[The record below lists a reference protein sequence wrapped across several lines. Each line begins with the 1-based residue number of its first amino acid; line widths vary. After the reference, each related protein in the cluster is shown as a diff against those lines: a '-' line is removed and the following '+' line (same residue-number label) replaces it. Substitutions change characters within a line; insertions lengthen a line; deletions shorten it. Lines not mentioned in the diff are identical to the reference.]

1 MYIIKTN
8 KRIIILTFGVLIVAL
23 GLSLIFE
30 FQCTNIAHIPYC
42 INLLLGI
49 VASCIVSLL
58 SAYIS
63 YKYYYNKIYKSSSVY
78 LNFLLSDFTIIKSLK
93 NCNDANEIKKY
104 FNAFYL
110 HIKELYDEGCDFYP
124 LTYKPQKSNLLL
136 RLRKPTFNFYFDV
149 RTDLTHINEYNEEK
163 LKELVAKILAVIE
176 EYENDFKTLSEDFLK
191 INGTLK
197 KSNKK
202 KNNADDLND
211 YKHKW

>member
-8 KRIIILTFGVLIVAL
+8 KRIIILTFGVFIVAL
-23 GLSLIFE
+23 VLSLIFE
-30 FQCTNIAHIPYC
+30 FQCINIDHIPYC
-42 INLLLGI
+42 VNLLLGI
-49 VASCIVSLL
+49 AASCIVSVL

-104 FNAFYL
+104 FNAFHL
-110 HIKELYDEGCDFYP
+110 HIKELYDNGCDFYP
-124 LTYKPQKSNLLL
+124 LTYKSPKSNLLL
-136 RLRKPTFNFYFDV
+136 RLHKPTLNFYFDV
-149 RTDLTHINEYNEEK
+149 NTDLTHIDEYNEEK
-163 LKELVAKILAVIE
+163 LKELVSKTIAVIE
-176 EYENDFKTLSEDFLK
+176 KYEKDFKSIGADFSK
-191 INGTLK
+191 MNGALK

-202 KNNADDLND
+202 NNNADDLND